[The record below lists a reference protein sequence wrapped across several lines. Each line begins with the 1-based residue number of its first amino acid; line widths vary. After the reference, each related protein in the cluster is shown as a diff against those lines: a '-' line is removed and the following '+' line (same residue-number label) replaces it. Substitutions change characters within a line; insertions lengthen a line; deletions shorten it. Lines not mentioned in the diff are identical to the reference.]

1 MRETIVDSYLSHT
14 SKSLHK
20 HSFITLQFLNY
31 VKELEKNAKDLL
43 NAKVKDHYTNMEEK
57 ATAQEVVISR
67 K

>member
-1 MRETIVDSYLSHT
+1 
-14 SKSLHK
+14 
-20 HSFITLQFLNY
+20 